1 LSISP
6 ATWQIANLAMS
17 AYILSLYVAGATPKS
32 ELIAARVR
40 ALCLQAF
47 GSDFQ
52 LTVVDV
58 IERPDLAEEQRILAT
73 PTLVREYPTPRR
85 YIVGDLSHAEKVI
98 QALEMPTTSSTD
110 TQDSHLTAEEEQ
122 HYDGE

>member
-1 LSISP
+1 
-6 ATWQIANLAMS
+6 MS

-98 QALEMPTTSSTD
+98 QALEMPTSSLTD
-110 TQDSHLTAEEEQ
+110 QDSTLTAEEEQ